1 MRMHFVSLHF
11 HPRPKVS
18 AMFSDAPNGRRSRV
32 NLKLKN
38 DTVKLHLSKP
48 IKVGDETA
56 SFLMT
61 NLAVEDDFVLLLKND
76 SNLKLPSH
84 IVFNG
89 FLRSNG
95 EKSLLLNKN
104 LELPVWT
111 ETECNKV
118 TLLAEVVRIPQASE
132 QRIHGSGNNW
142 NVVTSSLAG
151 SNDSH
156 DQEAGSNSCTRVAYS
171 DQKSLL
177 PFSNLVTH
185 KSKE

>member
-1 MRMHFVSLHF
+1 
-11 HPRPKVS
+11 
-18 AMFSDAPNGRRSRV
+18 
-32 NLKLKN
+32 
-38 DTVKLHLSKP
+38 
-48 IKVGDETA
+48 
-56 SFLMT
+56 MT

-89 FLRSNG
+89 FLRSDG

-111 ETECNKV
+111 ETNCDKV

-142 NVVTSSLAG
+142 NVVTSSFTG
-151 SNDSH
+151 SSDSH
-156 DQEAGSNSCTRVAYS
+156 DQEAGSNSCTESQSTCHGLQGADKSEIDNLDNLKYGCNFGS
-171 DQKSLL
+171 LPLEDQ
-177 PFSNLVTH
+177 
-185 KSKE
+185 